1 MLQFFMEGN
10 DGVQIQEKEIE
21 KSVDVREYFAITKFQ
36 KKAESLDPDKSHE
49 WSKARMFTLMAED
62 NYGVVAV
69 GELADWNEGKP
80 IHQILI
86 AENTSDGTSNSA
98 LIDGLSQNTVGDIC
112 GVLSTVIPCL
122 PSEIRHEYI
131 RKMISESA
139 EYINDDNLTERLNRE
154 ALELLPDFINH
165 PEMEAMP
172 VEWGAYG
179 GKMPTDEQL
188 RELTGF
194 VELVKAKMSWES
206 FNQNMEKIIYDLSAY
221 EDPYGKTYNFIFSNM
236 MNMVLN
242 DRLDTERRYD
252 ILQREEP
259 LAFSVKD
266 KVTRKIEND
275 DQLKEVLGA
284 MPVERVPNIH
294 WLKRGTETAEMVDME
309 KVVGGPGIESW
320 AVISD
325 SEYRG
330 FGNVKHIIKGF
341 LSGEISVTGKNMPIS
356 LLEYQGKYYIDGDGR
371 HRTAALKA
379 LGVAQAPALVVHYK

>member
-1 MLQFFMEGN
+1 MLQFYMEVNEGA
-10 DGVQIQEKEIE
+10 QIQEKELE
-21 KSVDVREYFAITKFQ
+21 RSVDVREYFAITKFQ

-69 GELADWNEGKP
+69 GELADWNEEKP

-86 AENTSDGTSNSA
+86 AEKTNDGTSNSA
-98 LIDGLSQNTVGDIC
+98 LVDGLSQNTVGNIC

-122 PSEIRHEYI
+122 PSEIRYEYV
-131 RKMISESA
+131 RKIIGETQ
-139 EYINDDNLTERLNRE
+139 EYKTEDNLTERLSRE
-154 ALELLPDFINH
+154 ALEMLPDFLNH

-172 VEWGAYG
+172 VEWGVYDEE
-179 GKMPTDEQL
+179 KPTEEQL
-188 RELTGF
+188 KQLSGF
-194 VELVKAKMSWES
+194 VELLKNKMSWES
-206 FNQNMEKIIYDLSAY
+206 FNQQMEKYLYELKSYDR
-221 EDPYGKTYNFIFSNM
+221 PYSKTYNFLYTDM
-236 MNMVLN
+236 TNMVLN

-330 FGNVKHIIKGF
+330 FGNIKHIIKGF
-341 LSGEISVTGKNMPIS
+341 LSGEITVTGKNMPIS

-379 LGVAQAPALVVHYK
+379 LGVAQAPALVVHYT